1 MGLRM
6 FGRKNIF
13 FKKTYHCNDKNNSA
27 EQAQQ
32 NDTNTNGMREQ
43 LI

>member
-1 MGLRM
+1 M

-13 FKKTYHCNDKNNSA
+13 FEKSYDGYYKKNSA
-27 EQAQQ
+27 DQTQQ
-32 NDTNTNGMREQ
+32 NYANTNGMREQ